1 VSSDFVT
8 EQRDDQSPLAL
19 AYQWSARITSISL
32 ELLLPMLLG
41 LWLDRRW
48 GTLPL
53 LLIVGVILGF
63 LTATLSLLRL
73 AKPPGSGRPP
83 D

>member
-1 VSSDFVT
+1 VT
-8 EQRDDQSPLAL
+8 EDRDDRSSFAS
-19 AYQWSARITSISL
+19 AYMWSARITSISL
-32 ELLLPMLLG
+32 ELVIPVLIG
-41 LWLDRRW
+41 YWLDYRW

-53 LLIVGVILGF
+53 LLIVGVVLGF

-73 AKPPGSGRPP
+73 TKPPGPDTPP